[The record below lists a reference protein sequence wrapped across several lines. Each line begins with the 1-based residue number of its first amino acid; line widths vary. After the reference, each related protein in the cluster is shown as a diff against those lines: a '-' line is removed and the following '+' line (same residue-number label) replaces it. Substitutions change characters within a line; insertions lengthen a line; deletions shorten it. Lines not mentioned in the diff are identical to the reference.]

1 MGDEGKRVYLVGPRR
16 MLNESLSFLILS
28 RTGINCFV
36 AGLPAGVRASGP
48 GGDPGKGLVLFDCQG
63 PGLEDLPGIFED
75 DSAEGADGIFLA
87 LFNLPSGAN
96 LEQSALKLGVRGF
109 FYEDDG
115 VDTLLKG
122 IDAIFKGEFWAT
134 RRLLA
139 EYVSHVGKGRM
150 PGYHGKQE
158 LTQREME
165 VLALLVSGASNRK
178 IAEKF
183 CISPH
188 TVKTHL
194 YRIFKKIKVRNRLQA
209 AQWASGRL

>member
-1 MGDEGKRVYLVGPRR
+1 MGDEGKCVYLVGPRR
-16 MLNESLSFLILS
+16 MLNESLAFFILS
-28 RTGINCFV
+28 RTGINCLV
-36 AGLPAGVRASGP
+36 TGLPAGIRPSGP
-48 GGDPGKGLVLFDCQG
+48 GGNPGKGLVLFDCQG
-63 PGLEDLPGIFED
+63 SGLEDLPGIFED
-75 DSAEGADGIFLA
+75 DPAGGADGIFLA
-87 LFNLPSGAN
+87 LFNLPFGAS

-109 FYEDDG
+109 FYEDDC

-122 IDAIFKGEFWAT
+122 IDAIFKGEFWAS

-139 EYVSHVGKGRM
+139 EYVSHAGMGRM
-150 PGYHGKQE
+150 AGYHGEQE

-165 VLALLVSGASNRK
+165 VLGLLVSGASNRI

-209 AQWASGRL
+209 AQWASGRI